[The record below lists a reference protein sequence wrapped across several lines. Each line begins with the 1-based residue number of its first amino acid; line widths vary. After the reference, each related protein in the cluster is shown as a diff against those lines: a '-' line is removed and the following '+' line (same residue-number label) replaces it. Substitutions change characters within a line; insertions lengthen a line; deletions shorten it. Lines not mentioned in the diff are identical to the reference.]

1 MAIYKS
7 SKHPTDCAK
16 CGKLITTSDYRIIND
31 FGSILCFEC
40 MKKKRK
46 TGFFIKFME
55 WLGLYAK

>member
-7 SKHPTDCAK
+7 SKHPANCAK
-16 CGKLITTSDYRIIND
+16 CGKIITTSDYRFTNE
-31 FGSILCFEC
+31 FGFIRCFDC
-40 MKKKRK
+40 MRKKRK